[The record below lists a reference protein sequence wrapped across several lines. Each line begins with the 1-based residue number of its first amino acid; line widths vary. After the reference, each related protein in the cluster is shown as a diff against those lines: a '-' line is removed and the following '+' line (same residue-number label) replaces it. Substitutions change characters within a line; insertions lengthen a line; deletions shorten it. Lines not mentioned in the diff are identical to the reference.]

1 MTDPLGV
8 SKMTTTATDF
18 QGRKPA
24 IGKRRAGIAGLIALL
39 GFSFANLAQA
49 ENVLEDLTY
58 TAQPGGR
65 VEVTMRFAEPVTVPQ
80 AFTTEAPPR
89 IALDLAD
96 TRNAL
101 SQRRIEVGA
110 GATSGITTV
119 EAAGRTRVVV
129 DLFRPASYETRING
143 KELVLSI
150 AANVAG
156 TTAAAIRP
164 RP

>member
-39 GFSFANLAQA
+39 GFSFANPAQA

-80 AFTTEAPPR
+80 ACRGLTALHESAEEVELLDDVARWPLLLLDHAFVDKSLQPR
-89 IALDLAD
+89 LGLG
-96 TRNAL
+96 
-101 SQRRIEVGA
+101 SGHVQRRGNLGVLHRRLQQQLDHA
-110 GATSGITTV
+110 PDS
-119 EAAGRTRVVV
+119 RKQRVCWC
-129 DLFRPASYETRING
+129 
-143 KELVLSI
+143 
-150 AANVAG
+150 
-156 TTAAAIRP
+156 
-164 RP
+164 

>member
-65 VEVTMRFAEPVTVPQ
+65 VRS
-80 AFTTEAPPR
+80 
-89 IALDLAD
+89 L
-96 TRNAL
+96 
-101 SQRRIEVGA
+101 
-110 GATSGITTV
+110 
-119 EAAGRTRVVV
+119 AGRRRLTLDGDQGQAVAAKGRSGAW
-129 DLFRPASYETRING
+129 ASST
-143 KELVLSI
+143 SS
-150 AANVAG
+150 G
-156 TTAAAIRP
+156 TSSTCWL
-164 RP
+164 